1 MDSADWLVA
10 DRDRHLKWPAL
21 DILERILMVA
31 CGIAL
36 ACFVTTVFFDVVTR
50 TIGRPWLWLQ
60 EVTSAFFIYGV
71 FLGTAVAV
79 RRNDHLLLTAITEA
93 MAPRMRQVFETTNR
107 LVVLFVGIF
116 MVYFGAINFTQ
127 GFGNF
132 RMPSLTPIALWYAAI
147 PISGVFVVL
156 FTLEQLVNGSR
167 RGFAPP
173 PRQEQF

>member
-1 MDSADWLVA
+1 VESAPWLVSE
-10 DRDRHLKWPAL
+10 RDRHLKWPAL
-21 DILERILMVA
+21 DILERVLMAA

-36 ACFVTTVFFDVVTR
+36 AAFVTTVFCDVVTR

-93 MAPRMRQVFETTNR
+93 MAPRMRQAFETMNR
-107 LVVLFVGIF
+107 LVVLMVGAF
-116 MVYFGAINFTQ
+116 MVYFGAINFSQ

-147 PISGVFVVL
+147 PISGVFIVL

-173 PRQEQF
+173 SPPEVF